1 MTYQEDRSLV
11 RTGNAPRVMA
21 SLRSLSISLLRLGGH
36 ANIAAANRHHARD
49 PQRTLKL
56 ISPHE
61 RLCRVPGLI
70 PYAAHEV
77 AAELSRLVVHTY
89 VAYDDA
95 GVAVR

>member
-1 MTYQEDRSLV
+1 MQRL
-11 RTGNAPRVMA
+11 RRPR
-21 SLRSLSISLLRLGGH
+21 
-36 ANIAAANRHHARD
+36 
-49 PQRTLKL
+49 
-56 ISPHE
+56 
-61 RLCRVPGLI
+61 LI

>member
-1 MTYQEDRSLV
+1 MLIAMQLNSSDAQKR
-11 RTGNAPRVMA
+11 
-21 SLRSLSISLLRLGGH
+21 H
-36 ANIAAANRHHARD
+36 AAHPKHCRD
-49 PQRTLKL
+49 A
-56 ISPHE
+56 
-61 RLCRVPGLI
+61 PGLI

>member
-1 MTYQEDRSLV
+1 ML
-11 RTGNAPRVMA
+11 
-21 SLRSLSISLLRLGGH
+21 
-36 ANIAAANRHHARD
+36 IAMQLNSSDAQKRHSAHPKHCRD
-49 PQRTLKL
+49 A
-56 ISPHE
+56 
-61 RLCRVPGLI
+61 PGLI

>member
-1 MTYQEDRSLV
+1 VVEVFGGLV
-11 RTGNAPRVMA
+11 
-21 SLRSLSISLLRLGGH
+21 SF
-36 ANIAAANRHHARD
+36 
-49 PQRTLKL
+49 
-56 ISPHE
+56 
-61 RLCRVPGLI
+61 